1 MNILLTDI
9 LFSNKK
15 ATETHRD
22 ECEDEVPAVVVLS
35 VLSVVLTVHHGAVG
49 AQRVE
54 SRPEKTVPIS

>member
-22 ECEDEVPAVVVLS
+22 ECEDEVPAVVVFS
-35 VLSVVLTVHHGAVG
+35 VLSVVLTVHHGAVE
-49 AQRVE
+49 A
-54 SRPEKTVPIS
+54 